1 MLLVLPL
8 RLGRPQFAGLDLAI
22 RTCERT
28 LRGGSVHGRAVL
40 LVPGNQTP
48 AGPGDGDMM
57 VAVLRSES
65 ALSIVVSLLGSFLY
79 AFIIGYIQLMQG
91 HLCSS
96 GNVYTEPEKVALV
109 NLRLP

>member
-1 MLLVLPL
+1 
-8 RLGRPQFAGLDLAI
+8 
-22 RTCERT
+22 
-28 LRGGSVHGRAVL
+28 
-40 LVPGNQTP
+40 
-48 AGPGDGDMM
+48 MM
-57 VAVLRSES
+57 VRVLRSES

-96 GNVYTEPEKVALV
+96 GNLNVYTEPEKVALV